1 MSGSR
6 YTKTAQNARPS
17 DGTGNLIDDRA
28 PPIAP
33 NAVSGD
39 GERAYPTDVA
49 FFFFSD
55 SGGEA

>member
-28 PPIAP
+28 QPIAP
-33 NAVSGD
+33 NVVSGT
-39 GERAYPTDVA
+39 GRGHIPRLGR
-49 FFFFSD
+49 FFFSD
-55 SGGEA
+55 IGGEA

>member
-1 MSGSR
+1 MPGCR

-17 DGTGNLIDDRA
+17 DGTGNLTDDRA

-39 GERAYPTDVA
+39 GERAYPTVVA
-49 FFFFSD
+49 FFLFR
-55 SGGEA
+55 

>member
-1 MSGSR
+1 MLGRR
-6 YTKTAQNARPS
+6 YTKTAQNARPP
-17 DGTGNLIDDRA
+17 DGTNNLTDDRA
-28 PPIAP
+28 PPLTK

-39 GERAYPTDVA
+39 GERAYPTGGA

>member
-33 NAVSGD
+33 NAVSED
-39 GERAYPTDVA
+39 GERAYPTDGA
-49 FFFFSD
+49 FFLFR
-55 SGGEA
+55 